1 MRAFL
6 QCVRGAWKASR
17 KNQDFFYDTLVA
29 EDYDNKFH
37 DLAASIIKEENL
49 ETDFQDVLLK
59 TPSEANANDVF
70 VTDGRIQ

>member
-6 QCVRGAWKASR
+6 QCVREAWKASH
-17 KNQDFFYDTLVA
+17 KNQDFFYDILVA

-37 DLAASIIKEENL
+37 DLAASIIKEEDL

-70 VTDGRIQ
+70 VADGRIQ